1 MADFKYKIKS
11 WPAMPR
17 SEKRK
22 EWHTGSGSMGS
33 TGIGGGGASDSGTD
47 KADKVHDHS
56 GQLIRPQVLVL
67 PQISPADTDKELRE
81 GEIPIYV
88 DPQGVFAELPP
99 HEITIYSLTLKVNGT
114 QVGIYNPAEMAKEID
129 IIVPTQY
136 TLPKASASVL
146 GGIKVGTGLSIDAN
160 GVLSVGTIDMSG
172 YLPLTA
178 GVNKALTGAL
188 YTRGLMPEANNS
200 YTIGSAAARYH
211 TLYIGAI
218 DGGSGDMGF
227 WRQLSSVR
235 KSFLFAGATRL
246 SIGEGY
252 AENNYQTYLY
262 GSVINFVIGTDK
274 VVKWKIDGS
283 GNLIPNTAN
292 SVNVGSSA
300 GRVKNLY
307 ANNIDSQTLA
317 VSGKAT
323 ASEVEVSGTLA
334 IPTSAPTNPVS
345 GKVYLYA
352 DTSGNYFTE

>member
-1 MADFKYKIKS
+1 
-11 WPAMPR
+11 MPR

-33 TGIGGGGASDSGTD
+33 AGIGGGSASDSGTD

-67 PQISPADTDKELRE
+67 PQISPADTDKELKE
-81 GEIPIYV
+81 GEIPIYA
-88 DPQGVFAELPP
+88 DPQGAFAELPP
-99 HEITIYSLTLKVNGT
+99 HEITIYSLPLKVNGT
-114 QVGIYNPAEMAKEID
+114 QVGVYNPAEMAKEID
-129 IIVPTQY
+129 IVVPTQY

-146 GGIKVGTGLSIDAN
+146 GGIKVGAGLSIDAN
-160 GVLSVGTIDMSG
+160 GVLSVGNIDIG

-188 YTRGLMPEANNS
+188 YTRGLMPSANNS

-211 TLYIGAI
+211 TLYVGAV

-227 WRQLSSVR
+227 WRTLLEVR
-235 KSFLFAGATRL
+235 KSFLFAGSNRL
-246 SIGEGY
+246 VIGEGY
-252 AENNYQTYLY
+252 AESNYQTYLY
-262 GSVINFVIGTDK
+262 GAIINFVIGTDK

-300 GRVKNLY
+300 GRVKNVY

>member
-1 MADFKYKIKS
+1 
-11 WPAMPR
+11 MPR

-33 TGIGGGGASDSGTD
+33 TGIGGGGASDSGTE

-88 DPQGVFAELPP
+88 DPQGVFAESPTDD
-99 HEITIYSLTLKVNGT
+99 ITIYSLTLKVNGT
-114 QVGIYNPAEMAKEID
+114 QVGIYNPAEMDKEID
-129 IIVPTQY
+129 IVVPTQY

-146 GGIKVGTGLSIDAN
+146 GGIKVGAGLSIDAN
-160 GVLSVGTIDMSG
+160 GVLSVGNIDMSG

-188 YTRGLMPEANNS
+188 YTRGLMPSANNS

-211 TLYIGAI
+211 TLYVGAV

-227 WRQLSSVR
+227 WRMLNELR
-235 KSFLFAGATRL
+235 KSFLFAGANRL
-246 SIGEGY
+246 NIGEGY
-252 AENNYQTYLY
+252 GDMGLPTNFF
-262 GSVINFVIGTDK
+262 GGVITFYIGTTK
-274 VVKWKIDGS
+274 VAKWQIDAS
-283 GNLIPNTAN
+283 GNLVPYNASTD
-292 SVNVGSSA
+292 VNVGASA
-300 GRVKNLY
+300 KRVNNVFAKN
-307 ANNIDSQTLA
+307 ADTQTLA
-317 VSGKAT
+317 VSGKAI

-334 IPTSAPTNPVS
+334 IPSSAPTNPVS